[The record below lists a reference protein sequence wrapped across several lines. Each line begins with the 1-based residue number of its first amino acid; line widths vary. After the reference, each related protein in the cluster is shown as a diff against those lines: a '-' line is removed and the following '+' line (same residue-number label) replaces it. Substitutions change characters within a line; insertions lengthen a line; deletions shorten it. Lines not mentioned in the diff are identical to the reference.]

1 MSKKIPNSLRSSLT
15 SSPWGGEQELVKIRE
30 GLVLRWYKD
39 TLGKWTG
46 GYGHLRKPGEES
58 LVVTQALS
66 DRWLVED
73 IAAAVKAAKSQF
85 SQLPLQSQE
94 LYEVLVS
101 VNYQLGTKWT
111 STFKK
116 TWALMLAGK
125 YYEAA
130 DEAED
135 SAWFRQTPV
144 RVRDLQQALRRTFDY
159 SVEYKPYA

>member
-1 MSKKIPNSLRSSLT
+1 MSKKIPSSLRSSLT
-15 SSPWGGEQELVKIRE
+15 SSLWGSDAELVKIRE

-66 DRWLVED
+66 DRWLEED
-73 IAAAVKAAKSQF
+73 LTSARKAAKSQF
-85 SQLPLQSQE
+85 SQLPLQSQS
-94 LYEVLVS
+94 LYDVLVS
-101 VNYQLGTKWT
+101 VNFQLGTKWYVN
-111 STFKK
+111 FPK
-116 TWALMLAGK
+116 TWGLMLAGK

-144 RVRDLQQALRRTFDY
+144 RVRDLQRALRNTY
-159 SVEYKPYA
+159 NWYVEYKPYE

>member
-1 MSKKIPNSLRSSLT
+1 MSKKTPNSLRSSLT
-15 SSPWGGEQELVKIRE
+15 SSPWGDEQSLVKIRE

-66 DRWLVED
+66 DRWLAED
-73 IAAAVKAAKSQF
+73 LTAAVKAAKSQF

-101 VNYQLGTKWT
+101 VNFQLGIKWYVK
-111 STFKK
+111 FPK
-116 TWALMLAGK
+116 TWNLMLAGR

-144 RVRDLQQALRRTFDY
+144 RVRDLQRALRRTFDY
-159 SVEYKPYA
+159 SVEYKPYE

>member
-144 RVRDLQQALRRTFDY
+144 RVRDLQQALRRTYDWY
-159 SVEYKPYA
+159 VEYKPYE